1 MQLQSM
7 LIDRVS
13 LPHLR
18 STTGFNRARYF
29 QDYYLIDAEESI
41 GDGFSFSGG
50 QLVLYG
56 EVSIGAP
63 DIFSSPL
70 CFCGTVQGSTG
81 KVHLS
86 RTSGLLRGKWYASAL
101 FCCFLIGSNGEC
113 L

>member
-70 CFCGTVQGSTG
+70 FLWNGAGKYGEGPSKSDEWFAQGKMVRLCS
-81 KVHLS
+81 V
-86 RTSGLLRGKWYASAL
+86 LLFFNW
-101 FCCFLIGSNGEC
+101 FEW
-113 L
+113 